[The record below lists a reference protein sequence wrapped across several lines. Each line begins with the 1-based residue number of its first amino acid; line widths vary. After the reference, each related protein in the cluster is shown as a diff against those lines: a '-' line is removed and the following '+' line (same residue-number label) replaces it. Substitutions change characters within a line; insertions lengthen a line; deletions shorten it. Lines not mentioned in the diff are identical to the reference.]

1 MENFNLF
8 LIFAHQRKFKLGTL
22 QNSYTPM
29 NNNIEIYIQ
38 ALNSANCG
46 IIITDNTQP
55 DNPIVY
61 CNKAF
66 EDITGYS
73 HDEIIGHNCR
83 FLQGQ
88 DRSQPE
94 RNFIKK
100 CIREGRDCKVEI
112 RNYNKKGILFWN
124 ELFISPVKN
133 DEGVITHFIGV
144 QNDITDRKKAEHELR
159 EEKSSVERKIMER
172 TKELVD
178 SEAFLSSIIQT
189 VRESLLV
196 LDADYRVLSANTH
209 FLNSFKVTSEDT
221 VGKIL
226 FELGNHQW
234 DIETLRELL
243 MKILPTNNPVID
255 YEVEHDFPY
264 IGKKVMLLNAYR
276 IEFEGQYK
284 DRILIAIEDI
294 TEKKEIDRRKDDFLS
309 IASHELKTPL
319 TTIKGLVQ
327 LLQRMVPENSPERF
341 ISTLD
346 KVSVYV
352 DRLNVLISD
361 LLDTSKIQSG
371 NIELHLDPFEIDKTI
386 KDTIENLSVSAPH
399 HKISLSGSANAVILG
414 DELQIS
420 QVINNLISNAIKYS
434 PGSDKVD
441 VYINRVGNFV
451 KISVTDYGMGISVQD
466 KAKIFD
472 RFFRARE
479 IQKKF
484 PGLGIGLYIS
494 HEIVANH
501 NGTLWVESE
510 IGEGST
516 FSFTLPIMKN
526 H

>member
-1 MENFNLF
+1 M
-8 LIFAHQRKFKLGTL
+8 H
-22 QNSYTPM
+22 
-29 NNNIEIYIQ
+29 NNIEIYIQ

-46 IIITDNTQP
+46 IIITDNLQP

-66 EDITGYS
+66 ENISGYS

-83 FLQGQ
+83 FLQSQ

-94 RNFIKK
+94 RQYIKEA
-100 CIREGRDCKVEI
+100 IRQGKDCRVEI
-112 RNYNKKGILFWN
+112 RNYKKNGDLFWN

-133 DEGVITHFIGV
+133 DDGVITHFIGV
-144 QNDITDRKKAEHELR
+144 QNDITKRKKAEHELR
-159 EEKSSVERKIMER
+159 EEKSSVERKIQER
-172 TKELVD
+172 TKELIENE
-178 SEAFLSSIIQT
+178 SFLSSIIQT

-196 LDADYRVLSANTH
+196 LDAKYKVLSANNH
-209 FLNSFKVTSEDT
+209 FLSSFKVTKEDT
-221 VGKIL
+221 VGKNL

-234 DIETLRELL
+234 DIDTLRELL

-255 YEVEHDFPY
+255 YEVEHNFPY
-264 IGKKVMLLNAYR
+264 IGKKVMLVNAYR

-327 LLQRMVPENSPERF
+327 LLQRMKPDGASEKYNE
-341 ISTLD
+341 TMD
-346 KVSVYV
+346 KVSVYI
-352 DRLNVLISD
+352 DRLNILISD

-371 NIELHLDPFEIDKTI
+371 NIELHLEPFEIDKTI
-386 KDTIENLSVSAPH
+386 RDTVDNLSVSAPSH
-399 HKISLSGSANAVILG
+399 TIELSGTTNATILG

-434 PGSDKVD
+434 PDSNKVD

-451 KISVTDYGMGISVQD
+451 KVSVTDYGMGISSQD
-466 KAKIFD
+466 KAKIFE
-472 RFFRARE
+472 RFYRAKH

-494 HEIVANH
+494 HEIVAH
-501 NGTLWVESE
+501 HKGTLWVESE
-510 IGEGST
+510 VGEGST
-516 FSFTLPIMKN
+516 FSFTLPIIKN
-526 H
+526 Q